1 MFGKEILKNL
11 TAYQQGKQIS
21 EVKKEFQLKNIVKL
35 ASNENP
41 YGYSQNVNKLF
52 STMNLNLEIYP
63 DGYATNIRQALADKL
78 EVSKDELVFG
88 NGSDEIITLICR
100 AFLEPG
106 YNTVMAHPTFTQYRH
121 HSLIEG
127 ATVSEVPTVDGYH
140 DLDTM
145 LEKVDQKTNVIWI
158 CAPDNPSGT
167 LISESKLKSF
177 LNQVPT
183 RTLVV
188 LDEAYYEFVSEEN
201 KYDTNNLLNKYPNL
215 IVLRT
220 FSKAYGL
227 AGLRIG
233 YGIMNKE
240 IAHKLNI
247 VRGAFNTT
255 RLAQE
260 AAVIALED
268 EAFLNKV
275 VSQNTKVKKDF
286 VEFLKNNNFKV
297 YDSETNFILV
307 QVPGKGN
314 DAALQLLKQGYI
326 VRSGELLGYDDT
338 IRITIGLEEDMENLK
353 EVMLELKSQT

>member
-1 MFGKEILKNL
+1 FYLFDIYL
-11 TAYQQGKQIS
+11 YRFYFF
-21 EVKKEFQLKNIVKL
+21 FQAEDGIRDR
-35 ASNENP
+35 
-41 YGYSQNVNKLF
+41 NVTGVQSVLF
-52 STMNLNLEIYP
+52 RS
-63 DGYATNIRQALADKL
+63 
-78 EVSKDELVFG
+78 
-88 NGSDEIITLICR
+88 
-100 AFLEPG
+100 
-106 YNTVMAHPTFTQYRH
+106 
-121 HSLIEG
+121 
-127 ATVSEVPTVDGYH
+127 
-140 DLDTM
+140 
-145 LEKVDQKTNVIWI
+145 
-158 CAPDNPSGT
+158 
-167 LISESKLKSF
+167 ISESKLKSF

-183 RTLVV
+183 RTIVV

-286 VEFLKNNNFKV
+286 VEFLKNNNF
-297 YDSETNFILV
+297 
-307 QVPGKGN
+307 
-314 DAALQLLKQGYI
+314 
-326 VRSGELLGYDDT
+326 
-338 IRITIGLEEDMENLK
+338 
-353 EVMLELKSQT
+353 